1 VALAIGAVLGA
12 AIGPPAGR
20 LVDRLGAPVVGSAAA
35 ACIVVIPAVL
45 ALDPSA
51 AVQFAVLVVGG
62 PLFAVVGAAMFPL
75 SSAGAD
81 AAGVSHVTAT
91 GLMGAV
97 WAAGFTISPLM
108 VGTLAQSASTQ
119 VAYVVV
125 ALLCL
130 PPFIVLRRRV
140 RGIPRLA
147 RV

>member
-1 VALAIGAVLGA
+1 
-12 AIGPPAGR
+12 
-20 LVDRLGAPVVGSAAA
+20 VVGSTAA
-35 ACIVVIPAVL
+35 ACIVVIPVVL

-51 AVQFAVLVVGG
+51 AVQFGVLVVGG

-97 WAAGFTISPLM
+97 WAGGFTVSPLM
-108 VGTLAQSASTQ
+108 VGTLAQSASTTT
-119 VAYVVV
+119 AYVAV

-130 PPFIVLRRRV
+130 PAFIALRRRV
-140 RGIPRLA
+140 RVIPPLA
-147 RV
+147 GV

>member
-1 VALAIGAVLGA
+1 
-12 AIGPPAGR
+12 
-20 LVDRLGAPVVGSAAA
+20 
-35 ACIVVIPAVL
+35 
-45 ALDPSA
+45 
-51 AVQFAVLVVGG
+51 
-62 PLFAVVGAAMFPL
+62 VVGAAMFPL

-108 VGTLAQSASTQ
+108 VGMLAQSASGQ
-119 VAYVVV
+119 AAYVAV

-130 PPFIVLRRRV
+130 PAFIVLRRCVRV
-140 RGIPRLA
+140 IPPLA